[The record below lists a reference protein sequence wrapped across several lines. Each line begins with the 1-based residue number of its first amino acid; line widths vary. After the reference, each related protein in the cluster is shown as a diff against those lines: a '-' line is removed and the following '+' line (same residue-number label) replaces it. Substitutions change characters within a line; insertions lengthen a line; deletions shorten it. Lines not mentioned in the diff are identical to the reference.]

1 VAAVIWATK
10 DADDGEMMMMM
21 MMKRCIQLKQ
31 RKD

>member
-21 MMKRCIQLKQ
+21 MKRCIQLKQ